1 MSCKWLMIALLLSS
15 NANAAE
21 FNCMRQGQI
30 ANVISG
36 IATSFWP
43 NKDEAIKNS
52 IITSDM
58 FAKEGK
64 IDKDLLRKFS
74 LGVVDIVFTN
84 DEYRRAFRDNPNL
97 DISQKYYRDCEE
109 NKMKR

>member
-1 MSCKWLMIALLLSS
+1 MITLLLSFS
-15 NANAAE
+15 STAAE
-21 FNCMRQGQI
+21 FDCMRQGQL
-30 ANVISG
+30 ANTISG
-36 IATSFWP
+36 IAASFWP

-64 IDKDLLRKFS
+64 IDRDLMRKFS
-74 LGVVDIVFTN
+74 LGIVDIVFTN

-97 DISQKYYRDCEE
+97 NLSQRYYRDCEE
-109 NKMKR
+109 NKMRR

>member
-1 MSCKWLMIALLLSS
+1 MSYKWLIIFFFISS
-15 NANAAE
+15 GAGASE
-21 FNCMRQGQI
+21 FDCMRQGQI
-30 ANVISG
+30 ANTMSV

-43 NKDEAIKNS
+43 NKDEAIKNA
-52 IITSDM
+52 IYTSDM

-64 IDKDLLRKFS
+64 MDRDLLRKFS
-74 LGVVDIVFTN
+74 LGIVDIVFTN

-97 DISQKYYRDCEE
+97 NITQRYYRDCEE